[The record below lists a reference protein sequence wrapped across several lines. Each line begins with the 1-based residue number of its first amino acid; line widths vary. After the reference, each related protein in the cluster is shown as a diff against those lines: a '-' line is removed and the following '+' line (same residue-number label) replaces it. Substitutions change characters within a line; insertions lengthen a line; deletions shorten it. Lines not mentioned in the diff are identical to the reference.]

1 MKTPLSPITKPR
13 RSTIEIP
20 LIRRVAE
27 KRSLFY
33 QNQVMLNTGFIAES
47 QPDFPLLATI
57 MLIITLLVAIFLYSA
72 IVHGFS
78 K

>member
-1 MKTPLSPITKPR
+1 MKTPRSPITKPR

-27 KRSLFY
+27 KRRVFY
-33 QNQVMLNTGFIAES
+33 RNQELLNTGFIAET
-47 QPDFPLLATI
+47 QPDFPLLAKI
-57 MLIITLLVAIFLYSA
+57 MLIITLSVAILLYSA
-72 IVHGFS
+72 IVYGFS

>member
-27 KRSLFY
+27 KRRLFY
-33 QNQVMLNTGFIAES
+33 KNQEMLNTGFIAES
-47 QPDFPLLATI
+47 QPDFPLLTTI

>member
-13 RSTIEIP
+13 KSTIEIP
-20 LIRRVAE
+20 LIRSLAE
-27 KRSLFY
+27 KRRLFY
-33 QNQVMLNTGFIAES
+33 QNQEMLNTGFIAET
-47 QPDFPLLATI
+47 QPDFPLWAKI